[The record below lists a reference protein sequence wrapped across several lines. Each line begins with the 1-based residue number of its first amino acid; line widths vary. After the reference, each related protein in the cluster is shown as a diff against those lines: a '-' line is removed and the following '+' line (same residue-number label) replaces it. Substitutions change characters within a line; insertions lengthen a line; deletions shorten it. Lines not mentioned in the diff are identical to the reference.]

1 MKKRLLWLMTIAGA
15 GLAGALWYYTGQL
28 LYPSWRA
35 KDLSV
40 CDERT
45 THYWGHACGNLRT
58 SGEFKFSEISIP
70 SLNGTELRGWRVPA
84 AGQAVSAAFLV
95 HGGGSDRREMVRY
108 AHLFLS
114 RGADVY
120 LFDLSCHGES
130 PCAVPG
136 LTFGH
141 RESRDILSIYAH
153 LTAQKQY
160 TRFFAMGTS
169 VGTTSILT
177 ALPLMPR
184 LNGVVAENPM
194 ASFSRFVFE
203 TPAAPSFLPS
213 WFKHLVVQLT
223 YRRGKFDGASTP
235 IHSLSLPGNVPVF
248 FLHSKNDRLIP
259 WEHAQT
265 LHGIYKGPARLWLSD
280 KGEHAAIWN
289 ADKAEYEAR
298 VGAFLDN
305 PAAP

>member
-1 MKKRLLWLMTIAGA
+1 MTIAGA
-15 GLAGALWYYTGQL
+15 GLTGALWYYTGQL

-35 KDLSV
+35 RDLSV

-45 THYWGHACGNLRT
+45 TRYWGRECGNVRT
-58 SGEFKFSEISIP
+58 SGEFKFEEIKIRSM
-70 SLNGTELRGWRVPA
+70 NGTELHGWRLPA
-84 AGQAVSAAFLV
+84 AGLANQAAFLV

-108 AHLFLS
+108 AHLFLN

-136 LTFGH
+136 MSFGH
-141 RESRDILSIYAH
+141 RESRDILSIYGH
-153 LTAQKQY
+153 LTANKAY
-160 TRFFAMGTS
+160 TKFYAMGTS
-169 VGTTSILT
+169 VGTTSILS

-184 LNGVVAENPM
+184 LSAVVAENPM

-213 WFKHLVVQLT
+213 WFKHMVVQLT
-223 YRRGKFDGASTP
+223 YRRGKFDGASSPTN
-235 IHSLSLPGNVPVF
+235 SLALPGTVPVF
-248 FLHSKNDRLIP
+248 FLHSKNDKLIP
-259 WEHAQT
+259 WEHSQA
-265 LHGIYKGPARLWLSD
+265 LYDLYSGPKKLWITE
-280 KGEHAAIWN
+280 KGEHAALWN
-289 ADKAEYEAR
+289 ADREDYEAR
-298 VGAFLDN
+298 VAKFLDS